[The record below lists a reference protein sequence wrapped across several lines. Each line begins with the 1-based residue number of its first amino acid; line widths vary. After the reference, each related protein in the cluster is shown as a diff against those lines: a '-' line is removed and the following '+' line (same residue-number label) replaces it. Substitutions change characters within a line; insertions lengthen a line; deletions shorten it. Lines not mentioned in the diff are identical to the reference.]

1 MNNPEL
7 LIIVMNVIVILFS
20 YFVVYP
26 KFCGSDGM
34 KISTNDLAASGIVLL
49 VAGSIFWGTG
59 VQFNMFLFSVNW
71 FWFTLLTY
79 LIIEIPLMLWYFKKY
94 DVWSSFKI

>member
-7 LIIVMNVIVILFS
+7 IIIGLNLVVIFIA

-34 KISTNDLAASGIVLL
+34 KIAYNDLAASGIVLF
-49 VAGSIFWGTG
+49 VTGSIFWGTG
-59 VQFNMFLFSVNW
+59 EQLSLILFSVNW

-79 LIIEIPLMLWYFKKY
+79 LIIEIPLMLWYFKKH